1 MSAAM
6 RFRHRQRGMSILE
19 LITATG
25 IVGALGLSAFSSF
38 RFQGPALS
46 VAAQEIQGSLDEA
59 FAQARASG
67 SPVEVSATA
76 TRGLGHLPVSLPRS
90 IHWGL
95 PNGIPLPPHMDPTT
109 RAASN
114 GEAHATITV
123 TPRHTATATVWF
135 LNDGADAL
143 CVRVNGHGRTTL
155 LRWRANRQHW
165 GRA

>member
-1 MSAAM
+1 MGPL
-6 RFRHRQRGMSILE
+6 FRQRGMSLLE
-19 LITATG
+19 MVTATG
-25 IVGALGLSAFSSF
+25 IVGALGLGAFTSF
-38 RFQGPALS
+38 QIQGPALT

-76 TRGLGHLPVSLPRS
+76 TRGLGHLPVNLPRS

-95 PNGIPLPPHMDPTT
+95 PSGIPLPPNMDPTT
-109 RAASN
+109 RAATS
-114 GEAHATITV
+114 GEAHAAITV

-135 LNDGADAL
+135 LNDGCDAL

-155 LRWRANRQHW
+155 LRWRASRHHW

>member
-1 MSAAM
+1 M
-6 RFRHRQRGMSILE
+6 RSRLRQRGMSLLE
-19 LITATG
+19 MVTATA
-25 IVGALGLSAFSSF
+25 ITGALGVSAFSSF
-38 RFQGPALS
+38 QVQGPALS

-76 TRGLGHLPVSLPRS
+76 TRGVGHLPVSLPRM

-95 PNGIPLPPHMDPTT
+95 PAGIPLPPHMDPTT

-114 GEAHATITV
+114 GEAHAAITV
-123 TPRHTATATVWF
+123 TPGHTATATVWF
-135 LNDGADAL
+135 LNDGQDAL
-143 CVRVNGHGRTTL
+143 CVRINGHGHTTL
-155 LRWRANRQHW
+155 LRWRASRHHW